1 MMAEPVIA
9 GVHEESDMGDE
20 EGGSILGGLGEMAG
34 AAWDATVNVT
44 GAAVDMAEA
53 GGEAVLGAAA
63 HVDAGILRAVGA
75 DELAGQIQTGAD
87 MLQDY
92 AAANVSEAGGELA
105 QAGQNIWGPGDP
117 ILPPPPPPGT
127 PPMDPI
133 PPLDPLPVPD
143 PPVPEPEPDQG

>member
-75 DELAGQIQTGAD
+75 A
-87 MLQDY
+87 
-92 AAANVSEAGGELA
+92 
-105 QAGQNIWGPGDP
+105 
-117 ILPPPPPPGT
+117 
-127 PPMDPI
+127 
-133 PPLDPLPVPD
+133 
-143 PPVPEPEPDQG
+143 